1 MPRNERA
8 QWARLDIDGVALLS
22 DLAAGMSLARAVQ
35 FDQRAPLRCFGAA
48 AARSVPLVVDG
59 FSGSVAHGAG
69 CNCSVLTLTPHA
81 NGTHT
86 EGVGH
91 LTAAPVDAYRVIPQR
106 LLVAVLMTVAP
117 QLAGESLESTL
128 PLPAADDRLVTR
140 AALTQ
145 AWPAP
150 LSERLAPRAAVI
162 RTLPND
168 AAKFADTAG
177 GAGPD
182 PGAAAAASVRA
193 PFLSQQAAAEL
204 VARGIGHL
212 VLDLP
217 SADRAEDGGELTA
230 HRLFFGL
237 PRGSASLEQAGRR
250 DSTITELAY
259 IDDAIADGW
268 YLLSLQCPA
277 IAGDAVPSRP
287 VLYPLRAA

>member
-1 MPRNERA
+1 MARNERA

-22 DLAAGMSLARAVQ
+22 DLAAGVSLVRAVQ
-35 FDQRAPLRCFGAA
+35 FDDGAPLRCFGAA
-48 AARSVPLVVDG
+48 AARSVPLVIG
-59 FSGSVAHGAG
+59 TFSGRVAQAAG

-91 LTAAPVDAYRVIPQR
+91 LTTLPVDAYRVIPQR
-106 LLVAVLMTVAP
+106 LLVAVVVTVEP
-117 QLAGESLESTL
+117 ELAGDSAEDSV
-128 PLPAADDRLVTR
+128 PVPAADDRLVTR
-140 AALTQ
+140 AALAR
-145 AWPAP
+145 AWPTP
-150 LSERLAPRAAVI
+150 LATRLAPRAAVI
-162 RTLPND
+162 RTLPNEP
-168 AAKFADTAG
+168 AKFADTAAATRA
-177 GAGPD
+177 GAVS
-182 PGAAAAASVRA
+182 AA

-204 VARGIGHL
+204 VARGIAHL
-212 VLDLP
+212 VLDVP

-237 PRGSASLEQAGRR
+237 PRGSTSLAQAERP

-259 IDDAIADGW
+259 VEDAIADGW
-268 YLLSLQCPA
+268 YLLSLQSPA